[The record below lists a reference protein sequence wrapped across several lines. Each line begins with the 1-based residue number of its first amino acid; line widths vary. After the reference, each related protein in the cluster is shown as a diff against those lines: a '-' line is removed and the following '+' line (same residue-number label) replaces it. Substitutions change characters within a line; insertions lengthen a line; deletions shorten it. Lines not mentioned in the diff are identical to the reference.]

1 MKKRLA
7 LFTSLCVIAIGL
19 ACLTPTPAPPAT
31 PNPDEIATIVAATLT
46 AQAPLPPGATE
57 PPPAETP
64 PPTEPPPPAC
74 LPLHPGAQSLSLPAA
89 IAAGNAD
96 TIALYNFQGGA
107 IALRPVTGI
116 SWMSENQV
124 HLAGSLSQG
133 VNNLPI
139 VYYSL
144 QNGGTLKSN
153 VNNVIT
159 GLASAPNL
167 MAIKGAEGN
176 PYLSFDSIDMMAG
189 SVNQVYAGSLA
200 ELPAM
205 QPRMT
210 WIPPQQG
217 GPGNAIQPLA
227 VRYDAGQAHGVWFT
241 YTMYG
246 IGNINFPPY
255 RGLTYLDLSSNQTT
269 EFIAPTLALGGMSPD
284 QTLVASASGAG
295 GSPWITNGFSIRNLV
310 TCQETTISL
319 NPGSNLGAGYV
330 VFSPDNQ
337 FVAWLEASGPSN
349 MEAGFRLRVARTDG
363 TSVFDA
369 PAANLSG
376 LLGGEAVTFPRPL
389 GWASNHLLLL
399 EIYSQTLNQSVLVL
413 WAPDPAQPLDPVLG
427 ANQSA
432 PIADGT
438 FLGFVY
444 S

>member
-1 MKKRLA
+1 MKKRFA
-7 LFTSLCVIAIGL
+7 LITSLCVIAISL
-19 ACLTPTPAPPAT
+19 ACLTPTAAPPAT
-31 PNPDEIATIVAATLT
+31 PNPDEIATIVSATLT

-57 PPPAETP
+57 PPPTV
-64 PPTEPPPPAC
+64 PPPPAC
-74 LPLHPGAQSLSLPAA
+74 LPLHPGAQSLSLPGA
-89 IAAGNAD
+89 IAAGNAE
-96 TIALYNFQGGA
+96 TITFYNFQGGA
-107 IALRPVTGI
+107 IALRPATGI
-116 SWMSENQV
+116 TWMSENQV
-124 HLAGSLSQG
+124 HLAGNLSQG
-133 VNNLPI
+133 VNNFPI

-159 GLASAPNL
+159 DLASAPNL
-167 MAIKGAEGN
+167 MAIKGTEGN
-176 PYLSFDSIDMMAG
+176 PYLSFATIDMISG

-210 WIPPQQG
+210 WKPPQQG

-227 VRYDAGQAHGVWFT
+227 IRYEAGQAQGLWFT

-255 RGLTYLDLSSNQTT
+255 RGLSYLDLGNNQAT

-284 QTLVASASGAG
+284 QTLVASATGGG

-310 TCQETTISL
+310 TCQEIAISL
-319 NPGSNLGAGYV
+319 NPASNLGAGYM

-337 FVAWLEASGPSN
+337 FVAWMEASGPSN

-376 LLGGEAVTFPRPL
+376 FLGGEAVSFPRPV

-399 EIYSQTLNQSVLVL
+399 EIYSETLNHSVLVI
-413 WAPDPAQPLDPVLG
+413 WAPDPAQPLDPALG
-427 ANQSA
+427 ANQSV

-438 FLGFVY
+438 FVGFVY
-444 S
+444 P

>member
-1 MKKRLA
+1 MKKRFA

-46 AQAPLPPGATE
+46 AQASLPPGATE
-57 PPPAETP
+57 PPPA
-64 PPTEPPPPAC
+64 EPPPPAC
-74 LPLHPGAQSLSLPAA
+74 LPLHPGAQSLTLPAA
-89 IAAGNAD
+89 IAAGNNE

-124 HLAGSLSQG
+124 HLAGALSQG
-133 VNNLPI
+133 VNNFPI

-144 QNGGTLKSN
+144 QNGGTLRSN

-159 GLASAPNL
+159 DLASAPNL

-176 PYLSFDSIDMMAG
+176 PYLAFDTIDMMAG
-189 SVNQVYAGSLA
+189 SINQVYAGSLA
-200 ELPAM
+200 ELSAM

-210 WIPPQQG
+210 WNPPQQG
-217 GPGNAIQPLA
+217 GPGNAIQPMA
-227 VRYDAGQAHGVWFT
+227 IQFTAGQAQGLWFT
-241 YTMYG
+241 YTMEG

-255 RGLTYLDLSSNQTT
+255 RGLTYLDLGSNQTT

-284 QTLVASASGAG
+284 QTLVASAPNAG

-310 TCQETTISL
+310 TCQETNISL
-319 NPGSNLGAGYV
+319 NSGSNLGAGFM

-349 MEAGFRLRVARTDG
+349 MEAEFRLRVARTDG

-376 LLGGEAVTFPRPL
+376 FLGGEAVSFPRPV
-389 GWASNHLLLL
+389 GWSSNHLLLL
-399 EIYSQTLNQSVLVL
+399 EIYSETLNRSVLVI
-413 WAPDPAQPLDPVLG
+413 WAPDPTQPLDPVLG

-432 PIADGT
+432 PIADGA

-444 S
+444 P